1 MLAAAAR
8 DAKSKAIVLKSL
20 AFASLPEEIREEAEL
35 RAAATE
41 YRTLWGWVCGGV
53 CALRTRVTPRWHKSL
68 PELTLFLKKA
78 RFYKLQRSATVHC
91 CHTVTLSQR

>member
-41 YRTLWGWVCGGV
+41 YIPYALGLGLWRSVRTAHPSDPLDGTNHY
-53 CALRTRVTPRWHKSL
+53 RN
-68 PELTLFLKKA
+68 
-78 RFYKLQRSATVHC
+78 
-91 CHTVTLSQR
+91 